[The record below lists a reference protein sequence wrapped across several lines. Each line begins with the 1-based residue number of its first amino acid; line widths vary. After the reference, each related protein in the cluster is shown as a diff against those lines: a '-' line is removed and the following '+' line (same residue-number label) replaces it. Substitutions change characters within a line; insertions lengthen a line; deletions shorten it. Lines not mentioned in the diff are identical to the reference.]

1 MNNTQVDQS
10 KEALHQWVLGETYP
24 LLQVM
29 LEIAPMQMLEEDLL
43 VVLQNA
49 GMRIEGWDGRSEIP
63 EEIASDLRMIC
74 PMWSQFMTPLGKDFL
89 WRVIPHLVDTDP
101 CDLANWIAILGR
113 HGLHLEGSDTST
125 HVTLAVVRI
134 LVVRY
139 SSFVHPV
146 ELAVIEHCIS
156 VLATGEGEMTERA
169 LLADMDAQGLQ
180 VCYMDLIRP
189 LAERYAIVLAQQDT
203 DLDDIMGAM
212 TFTHVNR
219 EPG

>member
-1 MNNTQVDQS
+1 MNNSQVDQS
-10 KEALHQWVLGETYP
+10 KEALHQWALGETYP

-29 LEIAPMQMLEEDLL
+29 LDIAPMEILEQDLL

-49 GMRIEGWDGRSEIP
+49 GITIPDWDGCSEIP
-63 EEIASDLRMIC
+63 EAIASDLRMIC
-74 PMWSQFMTPLGKDFL
+74 PTWSEFMTPSGKDFL
-89 WRVIPHLVDTDP
+89 WRVIPHLVDTEP
-101 CDLANWIAILGR
+101 CDLDNWIAILGR
-113 HGLHLEGSDTST
+113 HGLDLDELETST
-125 HVTLAVVRI
+125 YVTLTVVRI

-139 SSFVHPV
+139 RSFVDPV
-146 ELAVIEHCIS
+146 ELSVIEHCIS
-156 VLATGEGEMTERA
+156 VLASGEGVITERA
-169 LLADMDAQGLQ
+169 LIEEMHAHDLQ

-189 LAERYAIVLAQQDT
+189 LAARYAEVLAQQDT